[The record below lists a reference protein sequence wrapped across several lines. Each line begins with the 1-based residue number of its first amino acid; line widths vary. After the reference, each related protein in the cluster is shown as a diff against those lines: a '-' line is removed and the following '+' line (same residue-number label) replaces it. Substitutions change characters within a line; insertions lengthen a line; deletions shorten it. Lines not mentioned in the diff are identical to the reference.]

1 MVEGPN
7 MTVLPRGRKRT
18 KEVLIKEDIL
28 DMTVISN
35 KVNSSH
41 FLSTRFLQLD
51 LLWRK
56 STQEKTL

>member
-7 MTVLPRGRKRT
+7 KAALPRGRERT

-35 KVNSSH
+35 EVNSSH

-56 STQEKTL
+56 ST